1 MGCRRDKLEF
11 VAMLVLVG
19 SWLIDSFVR
28 LPLLLRTL
36 HLAEI
41 GDIGFAL
48 EEFVVIRMGDKDVNF
63 LRILPP
69 LYPRAIGTRFVLGTA
84 AWHRHGR
91 HHRLATGRLR
101 FDQLPVLVN
110 CLDGHGADGNIGG
123 GGGIRLIGGAGQVVV
138 D

>member
-1 MGCRRDKLEF
+1 LGCRRDKLEF

-48 EEFVVIRMGDKDVNF
+48 EEFVVTRRGDRDVNV
-63 LRILPP
+63 LRILPNYNKF
-69 LYPRAIGTRFVLGTA
+69 LKSETNVANLGKVKSSKKQRQTNK
-84 AWHRHGR
+84 
-91 HHRLATGRLR
+91 TGEY
-101 FDQLPVLVN
+101 FFC
-110 CLDGHGADGNIGG
+110 CL
-123 GGGIRLIGGAGQVVV
+123 L
-138 D
+138 